1 MKIQLKHALSSFNLT
16 IDTQLTETGICAIF
30 GRSGAGKTT
39 LINLIAGLETPYTG
53 HISTA
58 NHCFYDDQKRI
69 NLATHQ
75 RQIGYVFQ
83 QARLFPH
90 YSVNKNLR
98 YGYLKKIDLDGL
110 LLKQVISLLD
120 IQHLLH
126 RYPNQLSGGEMQ
138 RVAIGRALL
147 SRPKLLL
154 MDEPLAS
161 LDMPRKLELL
171 PYLEKLNKVLK
182 LPILYVTH
190 SLDEVLFLADEILL
204 LEQGEVVLQ
213 GDIES
218 VWNNSL
224 MQPWL
229 NQNERCAIVHTQVT
243 QKHPSYPLTAL
254 SLGEQT
260 LWVKEISQPLQTK
273 IRVRIFAK
281 DVSLTRIKNPRCK
294 TSIRNI
300 FKTRITEIII
310 DKHNVRV
317 KLQLDDNILW
327 ADITLWAL
335 DDLQLKVGEDIFAQ
349 IKGVSISHSDL
360 ANI

>member
-1 MKIQLKHALSSFNLT
+1 VKIQLNRQLNDFEFK
-16 IDTQLTETGICAIF
+16 IDTLLTDSGICAIF

-39 LINLIAGLETPYTG
+39 LINLIAGIDTPSTG

-58 NHCFYDDQKRI
+58 NSCFYDSDKNI

-75 RQIGYVFQ
+75 REIGYVFQ

-90 YSVNKNLR
+90 YSVQKNLT
-98 YGYLKKIDLDGL
+98 YGYQKKQDPNTQFFQ
-110 LLKQVISLLD
+110 QVIALLD
-120 IQHLLH
+120 IQHLLN
-126 RYPNQLSGGEMQ
+126 RYPKDLSGGEMQ

-147 SRPKLLL
+147 RKPKLLL

-161 LDMPRKLELL
+161 LDIPRKLELL

-190 SLDEVLFLADEILL
+190 SLDEVLFLADQILL
-204 LEQGEVVLQ
+204 IEKGQLILQ
-213 GDIES
+213 GDIEA
-218 VWNNSL
+218 VWNNPL

-229 NQNERCAIVHTQVT
+229 NQNNHCAIMHTKVT
-243 QKHPSYPLTAL
+243 KQHASYPLTAL
-254 SLGEQT
+254 DLGGQT
-260 LWVKEISQPLQTK
+260 LWIKQISQEISSK
-273 IRVRIFAK
+273 VRVRIFAK
-281 DVSLTRIKNPRCK
+281 DVSLTQLKIPAKD

-300 FKTRITEIII
+300 LDTKVIDIIVDKNDVRI
-310 DKHNVRV
+310 
-317 KLQLDDNILW
+317 KLQLADNILW

-335 DDLQLKVGEDIFAQ
+335 DDLQLEIGQQIFAQ
-349 IKGVSISHSDL
+349 IKGVSINHTDL